1 VANLT
6 GVWLGTYWQGDSPT
20 RFEVTF
26 LQSGNTLTGN
36 ILDDGNLGEAN
47 LSGQVIGTNV
57 SFTKTYL
64 NQPFYHIR
72 YVGILSADS
81 DTIDGDWTIQTL
93 YIQDSGKWTAHRT
106 QEDLSQEFS
115 SLLTKKADS
124 LVEIAV

>member
-1 VANLT
+1 M
-6 GVWLGTYWQGDSPT
+6 
-20 RFEVTF
+20 
-26 LQSGNTLTGN
+26 QSGNTLTGN